1 MTMTSNLKNL
11 PLPSSDRANRV
22 SGPWPARGRWMS
34 GAARRLITSALLVV
48 GLLTLQHNALAT
60 PGEVPIGGVLR
71 EATMKGLNGPAR
83 RLSQFKGRPLII
95 NVWASWCGPCR
106 AEMAS
111 LERLAWLGHP
121 AGFTIIGIST
131 DDYPDAAKAF
141 MKQANSTISHYID
154 EKLLLENMLGA
165 DKLPLTLLVDAN
177 GKVVDKVYGSKQWDG
192 PDAQQY
198 ISKAFGVKA
207 GKAATGK

>member
-1 MTMTSNLKNL
+1 MTTM
-11 PLPSSDRANRV
+11 NRLTLA
-22 SGPWPARGRWMS
+22 S
-34 GAARRLITSALLVV
+34 RLLAPALLAL
-48 GLLTLQHNALAT
+48 GLLAVQPNALAT

-71 EATMKGLNGPAR
+71 DATMKGLNGPAR
-83 RLSQFKGRPLII
+83 PLSHFKGRPLII

-131 DDYPDAAKAF
+131 DDYPEAAKAF

-177 GKVVDKVYGSKQWDG
+177 GRVLDKVYGSKQWDG
-192 PDAQQY
+192 AEAQQF
-198 ISKAFGVKA
+198 IGKAFGVKA
-207 GKAATGK
+207 GKAATAR

>member
-1 MTMTSNLKNL
+1 LL
-11 PLPSSDRANRV
+11 
-22 SGPWPARGRWMS
+22 
-34 GAARRLITSALLVV
+34 AL
-48 GLLTLQHNALAT
+48 GLLTLPHGALAT

-83 RLSQFKGRPLII
+83 PMSHFRGRPLII

-131 DDYPDAAKAF
+131 DDYPDAARAF
-141 MKQANSTISHYID
+141 MKQSNSTISHYID
-154 EKLLLENMLGA
+154 DKLLLEHMLGA

-177 GKVVDKVYGSKQWDG
+177 GRVLDKVYGSKQWDG
-192 PDAQQY
+192 GEAQQY
-198 ISKAFGVKA
+198 ISKTFGVKA
-207 GKAATGK
+207 AKPQSGK